1 MKYDGMKLLKTGET
15 KYFINYKDEFEK
27 PYIKGEI
34 VDFYDSKI
42 QKQINLN
49 RGDSYDKSTNDSF
62 CKHNRNSDRWMD

>member
-49 RGDSYDKSTNDSF
+49 RGDS
-62 CKHNRNSDRWMD
+62 

>member
-34 VDFYDSKI
+34 VNFYDSKNTETN
-42 QKQINLN
+42 KFD

-62 CKHNRNSDRWMD
+62 FKYNWNSGRRVD